1 MVNLCRDTPS
11 LCSGST
17 VLSLSEKDFRDL
29 ELYQRKS
36 LKQIQSFPDKTHSS
50 AVLALLGILPLQRV
64 IHKSMLNLFWRWF
77 SCEGIEKDIA
87 VRQLATKSDSESS
100 WFNKVKQL
108 LVLYDLPSSSQ
119 LLERVPSKFKWKRT
133 LVEEQWREDIKSSP
147 SLKYLSRGKC
157 PLPMVL
163 STQQYTRQP

>member
-1 MVNLCRDTPS
+1 M
-11 LCSGST
+11 
-17 VLSLSEKDFRDL
+17 
-29 ELYQRKS
+29 
-36 LKQIQSFPDKTHSS
+36 QSFPDKTHSS

-64 IHKSMLNLFWRWF
+64 IHKSMLNLLWRWF

-100 WFNKVKQL
+100 WFSKVKQL

-119 LLERVPSKFKWKRT
+119 LLERVPSKLKWKRT
-133 LVEEQWREDIKSSP
+133 VNNAINTVEEEQWREDIKSRP
-147 SLKYLSRGKC
+147 SLKCLNRGKC
-157 PLPMVL
+157 PSPMVL